1 MLLSSF
7 FDSGERHAEHDKL
20 MVFMRGDDYQND
32 DSFRILQAASGEIE
46 TMAKSVMPSHF
57 IKLTPDAGLRSLNL
71 YFAKGTA
78 YGAQRPTLDELRGW
92 IALFLHYP
100 NP

>member
-1 MLLSSF
+1 MLLGSF
-7 FDSGERHAEHDKL
+7 FDSSNRQAEHDKL
-20 MVFMRGDDYQND
+20 IVFMRGDDYQND
-32 DSFRILQAASGEIE
+32 ESFKTLQAAGGELE

-57 IKLTPDAGLRSLNL
+57 INLTPDAGSRSLNL

-92 IALFLHYP
+92 MALFLHYP